1 MQNYTTHVPP
11 VLSDS
16 DKRFL
21 ESAAYDGLVK
31 TEWLRLNG
39 RNETIRKQA
48 GAMSEAYCSML
59 RFCGYDTEK
68 LLKII
73 QQEVLEDFAQQE

>member
-16 DKRFL
+16 DKRYL
-21 ESAAYDGLVK
+21 ESIAYDGLVK
-31 TEWLRLNG
+31 AEWLRLNG
-39 RNETIRKQA
+39 RNEIIRKHA

-59 RFCGYDTEK
+59 RFCGHDIEK
-68 LLKII
+68 LLTAV
-73 QQEVLEDFAQQE
+73 QQEVNDGIE